1 MVWASVCTDI
11 GDRIL
16 KTSSCITWLL
26 KLLFTMPHL
35 VGLNL
40 GGDIVRKA
48 LRIPCY
54 TIALNAGV
62 DAQDVVTRVMSEKQ
76 EVGYDALNGQYVD
89 MIKSGI
95 IDPTKVRI
103 LMLLLVSVIS
113 IIVQMLSHLIVIVN
127 LYSASSG
134 EAPQRHSRPNKTKP

>member
-1 MVWASVCTDI
+1 M
-11 GDRIL
+11 
-16 KTSSCITWLL
+16 
-26 KLLFTMPHL
+26 
-35 VGLNL
+35 NL

-54 TIALNAGV
+54 TIAANAGV

-76 EVGYDALNGQYVD
+76 EVGYDAMNGQYVD

-103 LMLLLVSVIS
+103 KAFSIVFWPFVKLSSYMLYILWAVFYVMKKNTL
-113 IIVQMLSHLIVIVN
+113 
-127 LYSASSG
+127 
-134 EAPQRHSRPNKTKP
+134 